1 MAPINTHMLIRSFLI
16 VVQPLFVGKHFE
28 TLIIVKHTSL
38 LTQKYIARHSG
49 SSQNPCLRC
58 FLDEEYLWHHCIFFS
73 NVVVCHTGRKTKVR
87 TSPVESELTNSLPS
101 ASNASPTGL
110 THAPGHTVRSGT
122 CRMKSYPIFVRGEA
136 RGPEPSD
143 FQGML
148 RTRRERERRKEK

>member
-1 MAPINTHMLIRSFLI
+1 MPAI
-16 VVQPLFVGKHFE
+16 
-28 TLIIVKHTSL
+28 
-38 LTQKYIARHSG
+38 HSG
-49 SSQNPCLRC
+49 SSQKPSLRC
-58 FLDEEYLWHHCIFFS
+58 FLDEEYLHHPFKNI
-73 NVVVCHTGRKTKVR
+73 RAIQERRKVR
-87 TSPVESELTNSLPS
+87 TSPVESELTNNRPS

-148 RTRRERERRKEK
+148 RARRGRGEKRRVE

>member
-1 MAPINTHMLIRSFLI
+1 MPAI
-16 VVQPLFVGKHFE
+16 
-28 TLIIVKHTSL
+28 
-38 LTQKYIARHSG
+38 HSG
-49 SSQNPCLRC
+49 SSQKPCLRC
-58 FLDEEYLWHHCIFFS
+58 FLDEEYLAIILFS
-73 NVVVCHTGRKTKVR
+73 NIRAIQERRKVR
-87 TSPVESELTNSLPS
+87 TSPVESELTNNRPS

-148 RTRRERERRKEK
+148 RARRGRGEKRRVE